1 MKLTEKQIESQILT
15 WLNHQPGVFAFK
27 INTVGIWDPTKKLFR
42 RNKNPHVHKGTS
54 DIMGLKNGQFFAI
67 EVKTSTTIKKPSPEQ
82 ISFLGTIT
90 KQGGKGIFACCLNDV
105 IAFMGMF

>member
-1 MKLTEKQIESQILT
+1 
-15 WLNHQPGVFAFK
+15 
-27 INTVGIWDPTKKLFR
+27 
-42 RNKNPHVHKGTS
+42 
-54 DIMGLKNGQFFAI
+54 MGLKNGQFFAI